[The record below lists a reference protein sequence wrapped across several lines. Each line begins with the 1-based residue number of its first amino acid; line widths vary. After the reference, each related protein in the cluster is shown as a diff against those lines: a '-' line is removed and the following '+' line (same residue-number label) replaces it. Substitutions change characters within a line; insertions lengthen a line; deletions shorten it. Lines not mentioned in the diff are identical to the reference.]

1 MPTGGG
7 TTVCDAVLGII
18 LLRFTTVVT
27 PVIALV
33 YTHSLSSLTTTPL
46 CSDVGNIKTHGKLN
60 NQIITFC

>member
-7 TTVCDAVLGII
+7 TTVCDAVPGII

-33 YTHSLSSLTTTPL
+33 YTYSSLPL
-46 CSDVGNIKTHGKLN
+46 LLLLYVPM
-60 NQIITFC
+60 

>member
-33 YTHSLSSLTTTPL
+33 YTHSSVPL
-46 CSDVGNIKTHGKLN
+46 LLLLYVPM
-60 NQIITFC
+60 